1 MTRYDAAMILPK
13 RIARVAFCFAV
24 VAAGCAAPA
33 PAAKSV
39 PGASTDATETKLYEQ
54 LRGGVFNI
62 ELALDA
68 FTNARDEL
76 KAARPGMNAA
86 ASASADDLLDMLNSA
101 ASLAADDAAAPTME
115 DAKAKF
121 AEEDERRLSLVGKLN
136 DALKE
141 LNDAPSVL
149 QDIRDAAPKVNAEPI
164 ANALGEAEEAL
175 HEAITALGGTV
186 DE

>member
-1 MTRYDAAMILPK
+1 MTRYDAAMIRPK
-13 RIARVAFCFAV
+13 QIALIAACVAALL
-24 VAAGCAAPA
+24 AGCAAPS
-33 PAAKSV
+33 PAAKSATN
-39 PGASTDATETKLYEQ
+39 PEPDGTETKLYEQ

-68 FTNARDEL
+68 FTKARDEL

-101 ASLAADDAAAPTME
+101 ASLAADDAAEPTLAA
-115 DAKAKF
+115 AKANY
-121 AEEDERRLSLVGKLN
+121 AGEDERRLGLVGKLN

-141 LNDAPSVL
+141 LSDAPAVL
-149 QDIRDAAPKVNAEPI
+149 QDIRDAAPAVDAEPV

>member
-13 RIARVAFCFAV
+13 LIALFAACFAML
-24 VAAGCAAPA
+24 AAGCMVPSPTAKS
-33 PAAKSV
+33 AAK
-39 PGASTDATETKLYEQ
+39 PEADGAETKLYEQ

-76 KAARPGMNAA
+76 KAARPGMNAV

-101 ASLAADDAAAPTME
+101 ASLAADDAAEPTLAA
-115 DAKAKF
+115 AKANY
-121 AEEDERRLSLVGKLN
+121 AEEDERRLSLVAKLN

-149 QDIRDAAPKVNAEPI
+149 QDIRDAAPKLNAEPI

-175 HEAITALGGTV
+175 HEAITALGGSV

>member
-13 RIARVAFCFAV
+13 PIALFAACFAML
-24 VAAGCAAPA
+24 AAGCTAPP

-39 PGASTDATETKLYEQ
+39 AKTEADGTETKLYEQ

-62 ELALDA
+62 ESALDA
-68 FTNARDEL
+68 FTKARDEL
-76 KAARPGMNAA
+76 KAVRPKLNAN
-86 ASASADDLLDMLNSA
+86 ASAAADDLIDMLNSA
-101 ASLAADDAAAPTME
+101 ASLAADDAAEPTLAA
-115 DAKAKF
+115 AKTNY
-121 AEEDERRLSLVGKLN
+121 AEEDERRLGLVAKLN

-141 LNDAPSVL
+141 LSDAPAVL
-149 QDIRDAAPKVNAEPI
+149 QDIRDAAPAVNAEPV
-164 ANALGEAEEAL
+164 ASALGEAEEAL